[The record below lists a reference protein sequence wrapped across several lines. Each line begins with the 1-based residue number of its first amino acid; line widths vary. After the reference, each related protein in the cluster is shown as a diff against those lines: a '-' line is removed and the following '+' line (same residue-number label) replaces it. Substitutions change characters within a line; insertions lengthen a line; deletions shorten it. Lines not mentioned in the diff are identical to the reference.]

1 MSVSSETMKILH
13 VDSFKRDNGNT
24 IGIAVLPENMSIRY
38 YISAE
43 DVFYK
48 QSRDNSDRYMIE
60 YDEENGTTNSFQIYA
75 EKHGQ
80 EYFIAEPKKVKQ
92 KQVFN
97 SIPEYIYRTTDSL

>member
-1 MSVSSETMKILH
+1 MSIGSETMKSLH
-13 VDSFKRDNGNT
+13 VDSLKRDNGKA

-38 YISAE
+38 YLSAE

-48 QSRDNSDRYMIE
+48 QSRDNSDKYMIE
-60 YDEENGTTNSFQIYA
+60 YDEENGTTDLFQIYA

-80 EYFIAEPKKVKQ
+80 EYFIAEPKDIKQ

-97 SIPEYIYRTTDSL
+97 SIPEYIFRTTDFL